1 MLSYSKKSIN
11 IISWC
16 ITIVILIILIILLDV
31 YVFKIY
37 ENTYLLNNNVSNVGL
52 NSNCIK
58 EYSYI
63 KRKSLT
69 NKIVNIDN
77 LYLEI
82 MQMGYTIDNKQ
93 KNNEEQQK
101 LLDNKNEKNIW
112 RIKIPKIN
120 LDAPI
125 ETGTTQDVLAKAVG
139 HFEQGPK
146 WNGNVALAGHN
157 RGIECNFFQNIKYLK
172 VGDKI
177 IYTTQKGKRE
187 YKVIMNKII
196 KQTNWEYI
204 ENRKDNRITLI
215 TCVENMY
222 EYRRCIQAVEI

>member
-177 IYTTQKGKRE
+177 IYTTKKGKRE

-204 ENRKDNRITLI
+204 ENTKDNRITLI